1 MDPEKSK
8 MLRGELYHAF
18 TPFLVSE
25 RETCSQRCHAF
36 NTASSPSR
44 LDRINLWNPITCT
57 PPLPADTPEDT
68 LSAAAWVEPPF
79 KADYGYNI
87 SLGENVYLNWNCTI
101 LDTCRVTIG
110 SRTLVGPNVSIFT
123 ASHPLDHEVRNGTKG
138 PEMGKEIEIGE
149 DCWIGGGAT
158 VLPGVRIGRGSVVG
172 AASVVTK
179 YSVVAGNPARVVRRL
194 RPMEEKVEKQ
204 EGEDVKA
211 LLKRLE
217 ALEKE
222 MNEIKEKLRSV

>member
-1 MDPEKSK
+1 MDAEKSK

-18 TPFLVSE
+18 TPLLVSE

-36 NTASSPSR
+36 NTASNPSR
-44 LDRINLWNPITCT
+44 LDRINLWNTITCT
-57 PPLPADTPEDT
+57 PPFPADTPEDT

-87 SLGENVYLNWNCTI
+87 TLGENVYLNWNCTI

-149 DCWIGGGAT
+149 DCWIGG
-158 VLPGVRIGRGSVVG
+158 VWWG

-179 YSVVAGNPARVVRRL
+179 DVPEYSVVAGNPATVVRRL
-194 RPMEEKVEKQ
+194 RPVEEKVEKQ
-204 EGEDVKA
+204 EGEDAKA

-222 MNEIKEKLRSV
+222 MKEIKEKLRFV